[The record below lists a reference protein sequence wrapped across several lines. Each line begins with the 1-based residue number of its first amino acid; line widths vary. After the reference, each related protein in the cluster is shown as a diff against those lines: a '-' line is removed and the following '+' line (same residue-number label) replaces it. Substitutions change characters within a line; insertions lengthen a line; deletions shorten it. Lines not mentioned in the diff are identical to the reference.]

1 METRKNG
8 SQIDRVIH
16 KASFIYLIEDEIDV
30 FDPQQLFILS
40 VFMNGDKGS
49 QQ

>member
-1 METRKNG
+1 MEDRQDRAKL
-8 SQIDRVIH
+8 DRVIH

-40 VFMNGDKGS
+40 AFMNGDKGS

>member
-1 METRKNG
+1 MEAGKND
-8 SQIDRVIH
+8 SHLNRVIH

-40 VFMNGDKGS
+40 GFMNGDKGS